1 MADQVILPPP
11 RAVISAAYLVNGND
25 GPKLWLEAC
34 PHCTAATGDDS
45 RMCLCRVPC
54 TYEGCRHDDPM
65 TRLVTGR
72 DDG

>member
-1 MADQVILPPP
+1 MTDEVILPPP
-11 RAVISAAYLVNGND
+11 RAVVSAAYLVAGTD
-25 GPKLWLEAC
+25 GPRLWLEIC

-45 RMCLCRVPC
+45 RMCLCRNQC

-72 DDG
+72 GDG